1 MAIGSNHV
9 VRSSRTEWMYD
20 QYSCSYKVRSEIQ
33 LSDCVMAELN
43 MGKQAALKE
52 YAQRRLND
60 ATQDINRMAME
71 LIRGY

>member
-9 VRSSRTEWMYD
+9 VRSSRTSWEYD
-20 QYSCSYKVRSEIQ
+20 QYNCSYRVRSEIQ
-33 LSDCVMAELN
+33 LSDCVLQDMN
-43 MGKQAALKE
+43 PGKQAALKE